1 MSEPLAIL
9 TETDKEKSRSF
20 LTIGT
25 EDKMNVVKAAKMTHL
40 ITSALLLILGVIVLI
55 FHPSEFLLRILMG
68 SCFLLIGGTKLLGFF
83 SNDLYKLAFQFDLA
97 LGFLTLIVGCVLL
110 IRQGI
115 LLQTTASIAGLFVV
129 VDSLFKIQTAF
140 DAKKFGMKKWVT
152 ILVAAI
158 VVGTVGTMTLFD
170 PFGMFN
176 PSSLM
181 ILIAVAFMLNGALN
195 IWTTAY
201 TVRVKAKK
209 KNLEEKY
216 EDYL

>member
-1 MSEPLAIL
+1 
-9 TETDKEKSRSF
+9 
-20 LTIGT
+20 
-25 EDKMNVVKAAKMTHL
+25 MNVVKAAKMTYL
-40 ITSALLLILGVIVLI
+40 LTSALLLILGVIVLI
-55 FHPSEFLLRILMG
+55 FQPSEFLWRILMG
-68 SCFLLIGGTKLLGFF
+68 SCFLLVGATKLFGFF

-97 LGFLTLIVGCVLL
+97 LGCLTLIVGCVLL

-140 DAKKFGMKKWVT
+140 DAKKFGMKKWFT

-158 VVGTVGTMTLFD
+158 VVGVVGTMTLFD
-170 PFGMFN
+170 PFGMLN

-181 ILIAVAFMLNGALN
+181 ILIAVAFILNGALN